1 MVGDI
6 LRKERE
12 KQRMTI
18 SEVEEGT
25 SIRAS
30 YIEAIESGAYDKM
43 PGRVYAKGFI
53 KNYANFLNL
62 NGEEIVKQ
70 FMSEVA
76 PVVEPVEV
84 EDVAEESKNKG
95 KTFSVSGRR
104 LEEVGSKI
112 SGNHL
117 VAAIM
122 VIALLIGGFFY
133 FNSSSGVEVA
143 QVETTKP
150 QEITTTQTET
160 VTPAPETATAS
171 APVTESV
178 VTTPV
183 SAAPAP
189 QVDGVNLQ
197 ATFSGDCWMSVTVDG
212 AVVYEGMMNAGQVM
226 DWKGNQNVTVRVGN
240 AGAVDFVMNGQ
251 NFGKLGG
258 DGDVVDRNFTR

>member
-1 MVGDI
+1 MVGET

-12 KQRMTI
+12 RQRMTI
-18 SEVEEGT
+18 QEIEEGT

-30 YIEAIESGAYDKM
+30 YIEAIESGEYDKM

-62 NGEEIVKQ
+62 NGDEIVKQ
-70 FMSEVA
+70 FMEEVKPA
-76 PVVEPVEV
+76 VEPVKV
-84 EDVAEESKNKG
+84 EDVAEEKKS

-112 SGNHL
+112 SANHL

-133 FNSSSGVEVA
+133 VNSSSGVEVA
-143 QVETTKP
+143 QVDTTKP
-150 QEITTTQTET
+150 KEVTQVPTET
-160 VTPAPETATAS
+160 VAPAPES
-171 APVTESV
+171 APVTENV

-189 QVDGVNLQ
+189 VDGVNLQ
-197 ATFSGDCWMSVTVDG
+197 ATFSGDCWIMVSADG
-212 AVVYEGMMNAGQVM
+212 AIIYEGIMTAGQSAE
-226 DWKGNQNVTVRVGN
+226 WKGNQNVSVRMGN

-251 NFGKLGG
+251 NIGKLGG
-258 DGDVVDRNFTR
+258 IGDVVNRDFTR